1 MPFGK
6 SSILFVA
13 TMDFDIEN
21 YLGQFETLLMA
32 QKGPW
37 PSTDTVGASG
47 LSELQR
53 QSLACVAGC
62 QVYEQLK
69 EHRGA
74 SVTIQ
79 IAPNGNISIS

>member
-6 SSILFVA
+6 GSIPFVA
-13 TMDFDIEN
+13 TMDFDIEK
-21 YLGQFETLLMA
+21 YLGQFITLMEA
-32 QKGPW
+32 QYGDW
-37 PSTDTVGASG
+37 PSTDMVGASR

-53 QSLACVAGC
+53 QSLACVAGY
-62 QVYEQLK
+62 QVYEHLK
-69 EHRGA
+69 ENRGA

>member
-6 SSILFVA
+6 SSILFVT
-13 TMDFDIEN
+13 TMDFDIEK
-21 YLGQFETLLMA
+21 YMYKFFVLMMA
-32 QKGPW
+32 QRDDW
-37 PSTDTVGASG
+37 PSTDTVGASR

-53 QSLACVAGC
+53 QSLACVAGY

-74 SVTIQ
+74 SVTIE
-79 IAPNGNISIS
+79 IAANGDISIS